1 VKSVSQR
8 HRVGEVFAS
17 ASLRLVGDMPGPHPL
32 VWNSAPTTF
41 EIEVV
46 GAGDVTFSD
55 ASAISP
61 PGRRFGPAE
70 LPMAFVECLHKG
82 PVGKHVLAPRAAG
95 VPLSGSDVLADYVD
109 VVVVDG
115 RRERRRWGGWFK
127 R

>member
-1 VKSVSQR
+1 VFHSATESVRFLRPR
-8 HRVGEVFAS
+8 HYGLSVICQARTPFGLELGADHV
-17 ASLRLVGDMPGPHPL
+17 
-32 VWNSAPTTF
+32 
-41 EIEVV
+41 EIDVV